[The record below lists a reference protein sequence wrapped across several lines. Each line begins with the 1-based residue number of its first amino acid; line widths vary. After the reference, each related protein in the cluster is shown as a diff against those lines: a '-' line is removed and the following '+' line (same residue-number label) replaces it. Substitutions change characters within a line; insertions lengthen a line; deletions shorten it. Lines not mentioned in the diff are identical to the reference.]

1 MGFVNYFPGRGH
13 LMERAYLEGQAE
25 GKAEGEAALIL
36 RLLEKRG
43 ILVSEDTQERVTSCT
58 DLDTLTLWF
67 DRALT
72 VTVAEDLFAVGAADG
87 VDGADASAPGSQ
99 ASTP

>member
-25 GKAEGEAALIL
+25 GKAEGQAAGEATLIL

-43 ILVSEDTQERVTSCT
+43 VLVSEGVRERVTSCT

-67 DRALT
+67 DRALA
-72 VTVAEDLFAVGAADG
+72 VTVAEDLFAEEAEAAEG
-87 VDGADASAPGSQ
+87 SVDV
-99 ASTP
+99 TP

>member
-1 MGFVNYFPGRGH
+1 MGFANYFPGRGH
-13 LMERAYLEGQAE
+13 LMERAYFEGQAE
-25 GKAEGEAALIL
+25 GQAAGEAALIL

-43 ILVSEDTQERVTSCT
+43 VLVSEGVRERVTSCT

-72 VTVAEDLFAVGAADG
+72 VTVAEDLFVGEP
-87 VDGADASAPGSQ
+87 DGAEGPVDA
-99 ASTP
+99 AS

>member
-25 GKAEGEAALIL
+25 GKAEGQAAGEAALIL

-43 ILVSEDTQERVTSCT
+43 VLVSEGVRERVTSCT

-72 VTVAEDLFAVGAADG
+72 VAVAEDLFVEEAEG
-87 VDGADASAPGSQ
+87 VEGSVDV
-99 ASTP
+99 TP

>member
-13 LMERAYLEGQAE
+13 LMERAHLEGQAE
-25 GKAEGEAALIL
+25 GQAAGEAALIL

-43 ILVSEDTQERVTSCT
+43 VLVSEGVRERVTSCT

-72 VTVAEDLFAVGAADG
+72 VTAAEGLFVEEAEGAEG
-87 VDGADASAPGSQ
+87 SVDV
-99 ASTP
+99 TP

>member
-25 GKAEGEAALIL
+25 GKAEGQAAGEAALIL

-43 ILVSEDTQERVTSCT
+43 VLVSEGVRERVTSCI

-72 VTVAEDLFAVGAADG
+72 VTVAEDLFVEEVEGAEG
-87 VDGADASAPGSQ
+87 SVDANP
-99 ASTP
+99 

>member
-25 GKAEGEAALIL
+25 GQAAGEAALIL

-43 ILVSEDTQERVTSCT
+43 VLVSEGVRERVTSCA

-72 VTVAEDLFAVGAADG
+72 VTVAEDLFVEEVEG
-87 VDGADASAPGSQ
+87 VEGSVDD
-99 ASTP
+99 TP